1 VRALQRARARRA
13 RLRWAASTAP
23 ADRPASL
30 LSAKR
35 RPAPAGELRWDEVRA
50 GRDLH
55 VIDGLTV
62 TKMSNEGGD
71 YATVLGT
78 LCVASGQ
85 HSWNVYINHVE
96 DSNLFIGVT
105 MGGHDLN
112 ADPQEMKSR
121 TYYLSN
127 GTIRVAGGCSWR
139 HAAHQRAR
147 RRRCR
152 AGVWGPR
159 PPAIPL
165 AQSRAWQQARAA
177 RARELTAGLAPA
189 PFPAPPAPREGKLVT
204 RCAEPYAEGDLVTV
218 QLDMDAA
225 SRHIAFYKN
234 GVLQGAG
241 DGLPG
246 EGGGHAGPWGDS
258 QQPPRRAQASQ
269 PPSWLLNTLPRAPP
283 RPAPP
288 RRA

>member
-1 VRALQRARARRA
+1 M
-13 RLRWAASTAP
+13 
-23 ADRPASL
+23 
-30 LSAKR
+30 
-35 RPAPAGELRWDEVRA
+35 RA

-85 HSWNVYINHVE
+85 HSWNVYVNHVE

-127 GTIRVAGGCSWR
+127 GTIRVAGGCLWVECVCT
-139 HAAHQRAR
+139 R
-147 RRRCR
+147 RGTECSCCVR
-152 AGVWGPR
+152 AGPDLHASGSATLSVSHQMHSATR
-159 PPAIPL
+159 NQQHHPL
-165 AQSRAWQQARAA
+165 R
-177 RARELTAGLAPA
+177 
-189 PFPAPPAPREGKLVT
+189 PAPPTGKLVT

-246 EGGGHAGPWGDS
+246 E
-258 QQPPRRAQASQ
+258 RV
-269 PPSWLLNTLPRAPP
+269 
-283 RPAPP
+283 RP
-288 RRA
+288 

>member
-1 VRALQRARARRA
+1 VSAPGLAWGKVERHALGLGLAPELQKARVWSIAWTSS
-13 RLRWAASTAP
+13 RLITLNSSLASCQVAH
-23 ADRPASL
+23 AL
-30 LSAKR
+30 LCLLLRTFPHFPS
-35 RPAPAGELRWDEVRA
+35 AGELRWDEVRA

-127 GTIRVAGGCSWR
+127 GTIRVAG
-139 HAAHQRAR
+139 A
-147 RRRCR
+147 R
-152 AGVWGPR
+152 AG
-159 PPAIPL
+159 
-165 AQSRAWQQARAA
+165 
-177 RARELTAGLAPA
+177 
-189 PFPAPPAPREGKLVT
+189 
-204 RCAEPYAEGDLVTV
+204 
-218 QLDMDAA
+218 
-225 SRHIAFYKN
+225 
-234 GVLQGAG
+234 
-241 DGLPG
+241 
-246 EGGGHAGPWGDS
+246 
-258 QQPPRRAQASQ
+258 
-269 PPSWLLNTLPRAPP
+269 
-283 RPAPP
+283 
-288 RRA
+288 

>member
-1 VRALQRARARRA
+1 MACLSTCQLPSLNSLNAAGPAAWRSCVFARVHNSSPC
-13 RLRWAASTAP
+13 LPS
-23 ADRPASL
+23 
-30 LSAKR
+30 SAVL
-35 RPAPAGELRWDEVRA
+35 PQPAGELRWDEVRA

-127 GTIRVAGGCSWR
+127 GTIRIAGALDLR
-139 HAAHQRAR
+139 T
-147 RRRCR
+147 
-152 AGVWGPR
+152 PR
-159 PPAIPL
+159 PCALHAPALGL
-165 AQSRAWQQARAA
+165 ANHTAACGSRARAA
-177 RARELTAGLAPA
+177 PA
-189 PFPAPPAPREGKLVT
+189 T
-204 RCAEPYAEGDLVTV
+204 
-218 QLDMDAA
+218 
-225 SRHIAFYKN
+225 SRQT
-234 GVLQGAG
+234 GV
-241 DGLPG
+241 
-246 EGGGHAGPWGDS
+246 
-258 QQPPRRAQASQ
+258 AQ
-269 PPSWLLNTLPRAPP
+269 R
-283 RPAPP
+283 
-288 RRA
+288 